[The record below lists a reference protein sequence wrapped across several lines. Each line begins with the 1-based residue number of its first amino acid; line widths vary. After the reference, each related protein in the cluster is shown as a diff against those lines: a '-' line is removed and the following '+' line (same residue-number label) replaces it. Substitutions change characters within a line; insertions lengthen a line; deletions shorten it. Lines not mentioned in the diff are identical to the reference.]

1 MDAMDASNE
10 FGLENWHDFEVGS
23 RREVIALLRAI
34 AEKNQLIRV
43 LVQGENDV
51 CVTTILHV
59 DADGGKLIL
68 DRSINPEQN
77 GRIVQAR
84 RVSFET
90 SLDKIR
96 ILFAT
101 DQVRDTSFGNGAA
114 LELDLPPTMVR
125 LQRREFYRMNTPVS
139 NPVRVTIPILDELG
153 GGSVV
158 LPLSDI
164 SCGGVCVFDNKF
176 VLGNTIGK
184 NYENCRIDLPDVG
197 VISTTLQVRNSID
210 MTLLNNK
217 ANRRLGCQF
226 LDMSRAS
233 DAAVQRYITRL
244 ERERNARIAGLG

>member
-1 MDAMDASNE
+1 MDEINE

-23 RREVIALLRAI
+23 RREVVSLLRAI
-34 AEKNQLIRV
+34 ADKNQLIRM

-51 CVTTILHV
+51 CVTSILHV
-59 DADGGKLIL
+59 DVDGGKLIL
-68 DRSINPEQN
+68 DRSINLEQN
-77 GRIVQAR
+77 ERIVQAR

-101 DQVRDTSFGNGAA
+101 DKVRETTHENGAA
-114 LELDLPPTMVR
+114 LELDLPPTMIR

-139 NPVRVTIPILDELG
+139 NPVRVTIPLPHELG
-153 GGSVV
+153 GGNVV

-164 SCGGVCVFDNKF
+164 SCGGVCIFDNKF
-176 VLGNTIGK
+176 ALGNAIGK

-197 VISTTLQVRNSID
+197 IVATTLQVRNSID

-233 DAAVQRYITRL
+233 AAAVQRYITRL
-244 ERERNARIAGLG
+244 ERERNARVAGLS